1 MISECQQQHGVS
13 ESKATAKQSGKK
25 YEGNTSIILF
35 QWMMNNEEMWK
46 ETFSFV

>member
-25 YEGNTSIILF
+25 YEG
-35 QWMMNNEEMWK
+35 MMNDEEMWK
-46 ETFSFV
+46 EIFSFV